1 MGKNIYIVY
10 ECDQWLSCSSMRVKC
25 VCSTKES
32 AIRNVLKNRKTD
44 GWDSDEIREELENCS
59 QTHGHA
65 VNYHIEEATV
75 GEWV

>member
-10 ECDQWLSCSSMRVKC
+10 ECDKWLSCSSMRVKC
-25 VCSTKES
+25 VCNTKES

-44 GWDSDEIREELENCS
+44 GWDSDEIRKELENYS
-59 QTHGHA
+59 QTHVHA